1 MDLNKSVT
9 ANIPVLP
16 ENAVM
21 VEVEGREGA
30 YASPDFGRI
39 DGAAGH
45 NYLPTQMF
53 RPSAIPDEC

>member
-9 ANIPVLP
+9 ANIPILP

-30 YASPDFGRI
+30 YASPDFGGI

-53 RPSAIPDEC
+53 RSSAFPDEC